1 MAATSNRS
9 KQKSSSPVLALGV
22 LFLVGGLLIAVI
34 YVGGMKRRLKAERA
48 EGTADSAEVERP
60 FAEGAEL
67 TESALEGGQS
77 SKSKKPSQTSEDNG
91 DPFASLDDPFSSTYV
106 KEESKLIP
114 RAGELTGS
122 KLWKQGMEEAD
133 VVGFKLMLA
142 AEAREQGDSAKEKA
156 YREEAIEA
164 LEQALDTTKRW
175 AETTVAGYSPKD
187 VQVRSVVRTRKK
199 WADQA
204 KELRALVKN

>member
-1 MAATSNRS
+1 MAASSNRS

-34 YVGGMKRRLKAERA
+34 YVGGIKRRLKAERS
-48 EGTADSAEVERP
+48 GDSAEVEASIDEE
-60 FAEGAEL
+60 AEQADGAF
-67 TESALEGGQS
+67 EGGQN
-77 SKSKKPSQTSEDNG
+77 SKSEKPRQASEDNG
-91 DPFASLDDPFSSTYV
+91 DPFASLDDPFSSTYA
-106 KEESKLIP
+106 KEASKLIP

-142 AEAREQGDSAKEKA
+142 AEAREQGDPAEEKA

>member
-1 MAATSNRS
+1 MAASANRS
-9 KQKSSSPVLALGV
+9 KQKSSSPVLAIGV

-34 YVGGMKRRLKAERA
+34 YVGGIKRRLEAEKTGEA
-48 EGTADSAEVERP
+48 TELVENEDP
-60 FAEGAEL
+60 FAEGADAVGG
-67 TESALEGGQS
+67 ESEEQPE
-77 SKSKKPSQTSEDNG
+77 SKPVKSRRVSDDNG
-91 DPFASLDDPFSSTYV
+91 DPFASMDDPFAATYA

-122 KLWKQGMEEAD
+122 KLWKQGMKEAD

-142 AEAREQGDSAKEKA
+142 AEAREQGDSAEEKA

-164 LEQALDTTKRW
+164 LEEALDTTKRW
-175 AETTVAGYSPKD
+175 AETTVAGFSPKD

-204 KELRALVKN
+204 KDLRSLVKN